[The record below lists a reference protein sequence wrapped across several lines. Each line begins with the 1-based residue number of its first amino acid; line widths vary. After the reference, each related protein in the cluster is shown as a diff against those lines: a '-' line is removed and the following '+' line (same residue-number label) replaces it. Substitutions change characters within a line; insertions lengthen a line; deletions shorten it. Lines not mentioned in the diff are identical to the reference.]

1 MELKV
6 IDVSGKDAGSVE
18 VSDVVFD
25 RPYNES
31 LIHQIVVAYM
41 SGERQGSKAQK
52 TRSEVSGGGAKPFR
66 QKGTGRARAGTT
78 RGPIWVGGGRAF
90 AARPDRNYKQK
101 VNRKMYRGGMA
112 AILAELNRQDRLVV
126 MDVVTLSEPKTKAG
140 KAFLKDHDM
149 LTSKVLFV
157 EAEADVNLARG
168 LSGVSNVGFLGVGEL
183 NPYDLVAADKVVMS
197 KAAVER
203 IGAWLS

>member
-1 MELKV
+1 MELNV
-6 IDVSGKDAGSVE
+6 LNTSGQQAGTVDVSDDIFGRE
-18 VSDVVFD
+18 F
-25 RPYNES
+25 NES
-31 LIHQIVVAYM
+31 LVHQIVVAFLA
-41 SGERQGSKAQK
+41 GERQGSKAQK

-112 AILAELNRQDRLVV
+112 SILAELNRQDRLVIV
-126 MDVVTLSEPKTKAG
+126 DQLALDEPKTKAA
-140 KAFLKDHDM
+140 KALLGNFDAADQKTLVIDEEFDGNF
-149 LTSKVLFV
+149 VLGV
-157 EAEADVNLARG
+157 LNL
-168 LSGVSNVGFLGVGEL
+168 SNVYLLSADIL
-183 NPYDLVAADKVVMS
+183 NPADLVAAEKVLIS
-197 KAAVER
+197 KAAIDK